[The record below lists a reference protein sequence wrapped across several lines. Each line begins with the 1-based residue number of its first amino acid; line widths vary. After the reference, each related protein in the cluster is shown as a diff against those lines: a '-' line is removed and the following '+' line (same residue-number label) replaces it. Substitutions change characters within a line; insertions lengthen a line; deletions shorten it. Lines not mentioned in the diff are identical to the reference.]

1 MENAF
6 FFSVSWCIL
15 LRYEDRFS
23 LKKCSGESVEEKVAG
38 NVKENWNSKFVLKFN
53 DIRLQK
59 LRFFQKSQFF
69 PCIMTLQYFLP
80 HLHQWNFSAVV
91 ARWPYNLKV
100 LGSSPADTTIF
111 SFLCT
116 EKGFLVSQLD
126 VIQKQKW
133 TDGMNAD
140 EKSFLELPSN
150 PMEHFF
156 KVPLSSKV

>member
-1 MENAF
+1 MK
-6 FFSVSWCIL
+6 I
-15 LRYEDRFS
+15 
-23 LKKCSGESVEEKVAG
+23 
-38 NVKENWNSKFVLKFN
+38 
-53 DIRLQK
+53 
-59 LRFFQKSQFF
+59 
-69 PCIMTLQYFLP
+69 FLP
-80 HLHQWNFSAVV
+80 QLHQWNFSAVV

-133 TDGMNAD
+133 TDGMNTD
-140 EKSFLELPSN
+140 KKSLLELPSN

-156 KVPLSSKV
+156 KMPLSSKV

>member
-1 MENAF
+1 M
-6 FFSVSWCIL
+6 
-15 LRYEDRFS
+15 
-23 LKKCSGESVEEKVAG
+23 
-38 NVKENWNSKFVLKFN
+38 
-53 DIRLQK
+53 
-59 LRFFQKSQFF
+59 
-69 PCIMTLQYFLP
+69 
-80 HLHQWNFSAVV
+80 V

-126 VIQKQKW
+126 VIQKQNL

-140 EKSFLELPSN
+140 KKSFLELPSN
-150 PMEHFF
+150 PMEHFS

>member
-1 MENAF
+1 MWKMH

-23 LKKCSGESVEEKVAG
+23 LKKCSGESVEEKVVG
-38 NVKENWNSKFVLKFN
+38 NVREIWNSKFVLKFN
-53 DIRLQK
+53 DIQLRK
-59 LRFFQKSQFF
+59 LKFFRKSQFF
-69 PCIMTLQYFLP
+69 TCIITRKFFWP

-91 ARWPYNLKV
+91 ARWLSNLKV
-100 LGSSPADTTIF
+100 LGSSPAETTIF
-111 SFLCT
+111 SILCT

-140 EKSFLELPSN
+140 KKSFLELPSN

-156 KVPLSSKV
+156 KVPLLSKV